1 MTIGWPEALIILVIL
16 VFLIGLAFRGGI
28 ERGRRRGRK

>member
-1 MTIGWPEALIILVIL
+1 MTIGWTEALIILIVL
-16 VFLIGLAFRGGI
+16 VFLVGLAFRGGI